1 MTYQPAIASMSLGR
15 AWVHQL
21 PGKLD
26 EAAKQRFQGIEIFY
40 EDLEYESKRL
50 FGETEGLSDEHIVET
65 ASKIRILCEE
75 RSLVII
81 GLQPF
86 LSYEGLVDREE
97 HRQRIVKL
105 KLWFRIAKALNTD
118 IIQIPSNFLQ
128 TGTTGD
134 FKTIVGDMLEV
145 AELGLQQTP
154 VIRFAYENLC
164 FGTHIDTWKGAWDVV
179 AAVDR
184 PNFGMCLDTFNI
196 AGREWADP
204 SRADGKLEDADERL
218 KRSITEMKKTI
229 DIKRVFYVQVVDA
242 EKMRNPLVPGHAFH
256 VDGQP
261 SRMSWSRNARLF
273 PFEEG
278 SYLPILDVL
287 RAITESDGLDY
298 KGWISME
305 LFSRTMAEPEPS
317 VPAEHARRAM
327 VSWKKL
333 VEVLKWH

>member
-1 MTYQPAIASMSLGR
+1 MSLGR

-26 EAAKQRFQGIEIFY
+26 EAAKQKFNGIEIFY

-50 FGETEGLSDEHIVET
+50 FGETDGLKDGNILKT
-65 ASKIRILCEE
+65 AENVRELCKE
-75 RSLVII
+75 RNLVII

-86 LSYEGLVDREE
+86 LHYEGLVDREE
-97 HRQRIVKL
+97 HRQRIEKL

-118 IIQIPSNFLQ
+118 IIQIPTNFL
-128 TGTTGD
+128 TSGITGD
-134 FKTIVGDMLEV
+134 FDTIVSDMLEV
-145 AELGLQQTP
+145 AELGLQQQP

-164 FGTHIDTWKGAWDVV
+164 WGTHIDTWKGAWDVV

-196 AGREWADP
+196 TGREWADP
-204 SRADGKLEDADERL
+204 SSINGKLVDEDADERL
-218 KRSITEMKKTI
+218 KRCVAEMKRTI
-229 DIKRVFYVQVVDA
+229 DVKRVFYVQVVDA

-278 SYLPILDVL
+278 GYLPILDVL
-287 RAITESDGLDY
+287 HAITDPDGLDY
-298 KGWISME
+298 HGWISME
-305 LFSRTMAEPEPS
+305 LFSRTMTEPQPS
-317 VPAEHARRAM
+317 VPADHAQRAM
-327 VSWKKL
+327 ASWKKL
-333 VEVLKWH
+333 VEVMHW